1 MGIAYPSELWRD
13 LFTMIGASAATL
25 VGLLFVVVTLHFD
38 RIAERSD
45 HNARV
50 TMQGARF
57 NMYHLLTVLVEAV
70 VVLLPQPLLFMGL
83 ELIALNLFGL
93 RLPLIIIRRYF
104 DKHITI
110 SDRGGFPTVL
120 IATIIAAYLLG
131 AAGGAVLAGQ
141 MIWGLYLV
149 VVSCVIKLVRTVLT
163 AWMLMFGMVHATSA
177 GD

>member
-1 MGIAYPSELWRD
+1 MEAAYLPDQWREL
-13 LFTMIGASAATL
+13 FEMIGAASAGL

-45 HNARV
+45 DNMRV

-57 NMYHLLTVLVEAV
+57 NMYHLLTVLVEAAA
-70 VVLLPQPLLFMGL
+70 VLTPQPALFLGA

-93 RLPLIIIRRYF
+93 RLPITIIARYF
-104 DKHITI
+104 DKNITI

-131 AAGGAVLAGQ
+131 AAGGAILIGHRA
-141 MIWGLYLV
+141 WRLYLV
-149 VVSCVIKLVRTVLT
+149 TVSCLAKLVRSVLT
-163 AWMLMFGMVHATSA
+163 AWMLMFGVTRAPA
-177 GD
+177 R